1 MSHFTKLL
9 CFMLISVVTVSCMA
23 ACGNDS
29 KKVDDPKSGS
39 DGEPTNAPAEQP
51 TDEPAPQSTWTTG
64 AKLPAEFRDLD
75 YWKNVKFAILGDS
88 ITELNN
94 YQHKVNAA
102 LKFKSMYVDG
112 KSGTTISGSSGTRY
126 YIRMNNIPTDSDVIF
141 VFGGTNDYHY
151 DVPLGQPGDTKATTF
166 YGTIKKMCDRFA
178 AKYPDSVV
186 IFATPLQR
194 KMPAGNNSAD
204 GLNSLGFSLEDYVNA
219 IIEVC
224 NQNNFVVMDLYH
236 NSAINQE
243 TCEQYTFDL
252 LHPNE
257 EGFKVLADE
266 IVAFLTDTGCAR

>member
-1 MSHFTKLL
+1 MDILTKIIC
-9 CFMLISVVTVSCMA
+9 CFLISALVFSCLA
-23 ACGNDS
+23 ACGKADKPATDNPDETPAIAPED
-29 KKVDDPKSGS
+29 K
-39 DGEPTNAPAEQP
+39 PTE
-51 TDEPAPQSTWTTG
+51 EPAPESTWTTG
-64 AKLPAEFRDLD
+64 AQLPAEFRDID
-75 YWKNVKFAILGDS
+75 YWKNVNFAILGDS

-112 KSGTTISGSSGTRY
+112 KSGTTISGATGTRY
-126 YIRMNNIPTDSDVIF
+126 FQRMGSIPTDSDVIF

-151 DVPLGQPGDTKATTF
+151 DLPLGQFGDSKATTF
-166 YGTIKKMCDRFA
+166 YGTLERMCERFA
-178 AKYPDSVV
+178 AKYPDAVV

-194 KMPAGNNSAD
+194 QMPAGNNSPD
-204 GLNSLGFSLEDYVNA
+204 GLNSLGLALEDYVNA

-224 NQNNFVVMDLYH
+224 NENNVVVMDLYH

-243 TCEQYTFDL
+243 TCAQYTFDL

-266 IVAFLTDTGCAR
+266 IVAFLTDTGCKR